1 MSFVAS
7 LANGRSCLS
16 FDSDGEARL
25 TLVIPE
31 QEAAKVAA
39 ALPLLRDR
47 ALGVAIQPVEVQ

>member
-39 ALPLLRDR
+39 ALPRLRDR
-47 ALGVAIQPVEVQ
+47 ALGVAIQPVQG